1 MNLTVATVA
10 WACYLWRLAIV
21 AVMTHLRV
29 SEAAALLGVST
40 DTVRRTIEAGRLT
53 ARSADPGPTMVSGV
67 DVAAL
72 AAELH
77 PAPPVGQ
84 VGHTSSRN
92 QMRGI
97 VTRIV
102 TDTVMAQV
110 DVQAGPFRLVSLLSA
125 EAVEEMGLEV
135 GSVAVASIKATHVTI
150 GVPT

>member
-1 MNLTVATVA
+1 
-10 WACYLWRLAIV
+10 
-21 AVMTHLRV
+21 MTHLRV

-40 DTVRRTIEAGRLT
+40 DTVRRAIDQRRLSATSDSSGRT
-53 ARSADPGPTMVSGV
+53 VVPGA

-77 PAPPVGQ
+77 QAPPVGTL
-84 VGHTSSRN
+84 GISSSRN

-102 TDTVMAQV
+102 ADAVMAQV
-110 DVQAGPFRLVSLLSA
+110 DIQAGPFRLVSLLSA
-125 EAVEEMGLEV
+125 EAVHEMDLQV
-135 GSVAVASIKATHVTI
+135 GSVAVASIKATHVTV